1 MVSALTF
8 RRLCPPLILRSAP
21 FVLVFILGSISVLL
35 AQSQPRSDSSALYQ
49 QLQNPSVIEKSAH
62 LENVVLRR
70 DRVTITFTNG
80 IVYFSPLVA
89 GKVCSA
95 VFVGSGKLQ
104 AAPPPV
110 AFELN
115 NVRRLLKADDVSAD
129 FKTAV
134 LRFTDDTAR
143 ELLKAGF
150 LQGGAASEQAAH
162 LAAELSPRLLRETGM
177 NISARLLESILNQEN
192 PGVFLAQLDGGKR
205 GRFTYLFDPQSRIP
219 VTNFGINAGEKG
231 LIFAYDESL
240 YSNDVW
246 MAFHS
251 DEDYAKG
258 EAPYSDTYNVVATE
272 RYTLTLDLLEPQR
285 VLGLTAKLDL
295 ASRVEG
301 LRMISFAVGEQLSI
315 ADDERRKKQ
324 LHILDAHLSDGTA
337 LTFFQEPWEGG
348 FSIVLDRAPAL
359 GEKFSVNLEL
369 KGDFMMESPIMER
382 TYFPRS
388 TETWYPRHGY
398 LARSKFD
405 VSMIHR
411 KKDRVVSIGELI
423 KEGPALG
430 RKDSVLTEFRMEQ
443 PVGLSTFAVG
453 PYEIHKDIAKED
465 NGKQLP
471 IEFYSMPGG
480 SAVIKE
486 DFILAEMNNSVRFFS
501 KMFGEYPYSLFRG
514 VYHPFNFGQGF
525 PTTIMIP
532 GADRADYS
540 TYSFIA
546 HETSHQWWGD
556 MVLWRSYRDQWL
568 SEGFAEYSGMLYTQ
582 FRDKTHSEK
591 KLIER
596 ARYELKMPPTTI
608 TGTAHGRLVDVGP
621 LVMGHR
627 LESRET
633 GGAYSALI
641 YKKGALVLRMLHFLF
656 TDPQTGDGK
665 AFFDLMSD
673 FVARYKDSTA
683 TTGQFFAVANERV
696 KNTPLAQKYG
706 YKDLDWFYR
715 QWVTETYL
723 PSYELSY
730 HIDKDATGGAIL
742 KGELVQNGIPESET
756 WFMPVPLVIYFQGDR
771 MARGTVAVYG
781 ARTPISIKLSRAPER
796 VELDPELWVLS
807 EKTSTVKQ

>member
-1 MVSALTF
+1 MLTF
-8 RRLCPPLILRSAP
+8 RRPCPPLILQSAP
-21 FVLVFILGSISVLL
+21 LVLMFILGSTSVLV
-35 AQSQPRSDSSALYQ
+35 AQSQQRPAAAALYQ

-62 LENVVLRR
+62 LENMVLQR

-80 IVYFSPLVA
+80 TVYFSPPVA
-89 GKVCSA
+89 GKVRSA
-95 VFVGSGKLQ
+95 VFVGSGRLQ

-110 AFELN
+110 AFELD

-134 LRFTDDTAR
+134 LRFTDDTAS

-150 LQGGAASEQAAH
+150 LQVDAASEQAAH
-162 LAAELSPRLLRETGM
+162 LAAELAPRLLKETGM
-177 NISARLLESILNQEN
+177 NVSARLLESILNQET

-246 MAFHS
+246 MAFHANG
-251 DEDYAKG
+251 DYAKG
-258 EAPYSDTYNVVATE
+258 VAPYSDTYNVVATE
-272 RYTLTLDLLEPQR
+272 RYTLTLDLLEPKK

-301 LRMISFAVGEQLSI
+301 LRLISFAVGERLSI

-324 LHILDAHLSDGTA
+324 LHLLDAHLSDGTA
-337 LTFFQEPWEGG
+337 LTFFQEPWESG
-348 FSIVLDRAPAL
+348 FSIVLPRATAV
-359 GEKFSVNLEL
+359 GERLSVGLEL
-369 KGDFMMESPIMER
+369 KGDFMMESPIMAG

-411 KKDRVVSIGELI
+411 KKDRVVSIGELV

-430 RKDSVLTEFRMEQ
+430 TKDSVLTEFRMEQ
-443 PVGLSTFAVG
+443 PVGFSTFAVG

-471 IEFYSMPGG
+471 IEFYSMPGRR
-480 SAVIKE
+480 AVIKE

-525 PTTIMIP
+525 ATTIMIP
-532 GADRADYS
+532 GTDRADYR

-582 FRDKTHSEK
+582 LRDKTHSEK
-591 KLIER
+591 ELIEH
-596 ARYELKMPPTTI
+596 ARYELKMPPSTL
-608 TGTAHGRLVDVGP
+608 TGIGHGRLVDVGP
-621 LVMGHR
+621 LVMAWCYACCISCSRTRKRATAR
-627 LESRET
+627 LSLT
-633 GGAYSALI
+633 
-641 YKKGALVLRMLHFLF
+641 
-656 TDPQTGDGK
+656 
-665 AFFDLMSD
+665 
-673 FVARYKDSTA
+673 
-683 TTGQFFAVANERV
+683 
-696 KNTPLAQKYG
+696 
-706 YKDLDWFYR
+706 
-715 QWVTETYL
+715 
-723 PSYELSY
+723 
-730 HIDKDATGGAIL
+730 
-742 KGELVQNGIPESET
+742 
-756 WFMPVPLVIYFQGDR
+756 
-771 MARGTVAVYG
+771 
-781 ARTPISIKLSRAPER
+781 
-796 VELDPELWVLS
+796 
-807 EKTSTVKQ
+807 